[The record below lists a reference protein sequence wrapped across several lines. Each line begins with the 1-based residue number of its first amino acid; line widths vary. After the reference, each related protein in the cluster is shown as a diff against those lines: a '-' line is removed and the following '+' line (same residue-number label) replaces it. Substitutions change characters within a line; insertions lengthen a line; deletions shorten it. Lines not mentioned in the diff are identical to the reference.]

1 MEIADIYD
9 LHNLH
14 LHTLQH
20 NFLGISNSTYH
31 LMTFIT
37 FITLFRV
44 KLVFECEF
52 KISWSLGPLDLWT
65 FGPWDLGL
73 RTLGLWDLFPPPTPP
88 HTVMSDVLFE
98 F

>member
-14 LHTLQH
+14 LNTLQH

-52 KISWSLGPLDLWT
+52 KMYLGLWDPWTLGPLDLWT
-65 FGPWDLGL
+65 LGL
-73 RTLGLWDLFPPPTPP
+73 RT
-88 HTVMSDVLFE
+88 
-98 F
+98 